1 MRCPSRG
8 AGWAAMSGRSARAFT
23 LIELLVVVG
32 LIGLLLALLLP
43 AVQAAREVGRR
54 AGCGNNLRQIGIALQ
69 SYEATHG
76 MFPPVDMGSLG
87 SRGPN
92 MMSGLTYLL
101 PALEQGPLYDAINF
115 NFAHLENSDSPSL
128 ENHTA
133 RNTRVAT
140 FLCPSDG
147 SQRAFNNY
155 RFNRGRNDG
164 RLSPS
169 LLFDGPFNQC
179 LLPRAAAIT
188 DGLSRTAFVSERLG
202 GSFSDVS
209 FVSTRDVM
217 NPSHEEGVL
226 LTSDA
231 DLEALCQAAPA
242 ASWFTRSGRYWMYTG
257 PLNGSYNHNGPPN
270 AHRPS
275 CGAGFILI
283 GFGFHP
289 PRSGHPGAV
298 LVLLGDGHVEAVA
311 DGVQPSV
318 WAALGTY
325 NANDL

>member
-8 AGWAAMSGRSARAFT
+8 AGWAVIGRRSTRAFT

-32 LIGLLLALLLP
+32 LVGLLLALLLP

-76 MFPPVDMGSLG
+76 MFPPIDMGSLG

-92 MMSGLTYLL
+92 MMSGLTHLL

-147 SQRAFNNY
+147 SQGNFNNY
-155 RFNRGRNDG
+155 RFNRGRYDG
-164 RLSPS
+164 RLWPS
-169 LLFDGPFNQC
+169 LPYDGPFNLS

-188 DGLSRTAFVSERLG
+188 DGLSRTAFVAERLG
-202 GSFSDVS
+202 GSFRGETFDA
-209 FVSTRDVM
+209 TRDVM
-217 NPSHEEGVL
+217 NPFREGEVVI
-226 LTSDA
+226 TSDA
-231 DLEALCQAAPA
+231 DVEALCQAAPA
-242 ASWFTRSGRYWMYTG
+242 ASWFTRSGRYWMYSGFLHT
-257 PLNGSYNHNGPPN
+257 SYNHNGPPN
-270 AHRPS
+270 TRRPS
-275 CGAGFILI
+275 CGSFLVNGGI
-283 GFGFHP
+283 GFHP

-318 WAALGTY
+318 WTALGTY